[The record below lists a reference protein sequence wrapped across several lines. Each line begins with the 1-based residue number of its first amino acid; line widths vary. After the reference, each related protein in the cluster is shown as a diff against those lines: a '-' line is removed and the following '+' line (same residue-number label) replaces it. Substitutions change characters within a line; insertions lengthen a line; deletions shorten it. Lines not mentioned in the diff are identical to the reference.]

1 MYNSHMNKKFGVIIQ
16 GPIISY
22 GSGGRNDNP
31 EGFDSTDTI
40 KENIDRISK
49 HIPINN
55 IVFSGWSTDSGIN
68 VENIKKIF
76 NKDPYSFDYLNQ
88 KRQFYTI
95 KKGFDYLS
103 HNSEIQYYV
112 KIRTD
117 QLFPKIFW
125 EWITQLNQKLDNQVL
140 VSEFYN
146 NAPFVFGDFVICSS
160 KKNFSKFINS
170 QKLKRHSINGSRN
183 MVLKY
188 LNYVTSNRKV
198 EFSKNYLLNDF
209 KLVLKFDQLH
219 DIWIN
224 YITSSFFSI
233 PLNIF
238 KDIDWRGIRMDTRFE
253 NLDQIFLYNTV
264 YSEKHTFMLFKTEYS
279 RYFSF
284 VKKYYKK
291 EIKKL
296 LFG

>member
-1 MYNSHMNKKFGVIIQ
+1 
-16 GPIISY
+16 
-22 GSGGRNDNP
+22 
-31 EGFDSTDTI
+31 
-40 KENIDRISK
+40 
-49 HIPINN
+49 
-55 IVFSGWSTDSGIN
+55 
-68 VENIKKIF
+68 
-76 NKDPYSFDYLNQ
+76 
-88 KRQFYTI
+88 
-95 KKGFDYLS
+95 
-103 HNSEIQYYV
+103 
-112 KIRTD
+112 
-117 QLFPKIFW
+117 
-125 EWITQLNQKLDNQVL
+125 
-140 VSEFYN
+140 
-146 NAPFVFGDFVICSS
+146 
-160 KKNFSKFINS
+160 
-170 QKLKRHSINGSRN
+170 

-253 NLDQIFLYNTV
+253 NLDQIFIYNTV
-264 YSEKHTFMLFKTEYS
+264 YSEKHTFMLFKTEYF